1 MNDIRISGSGTVGSG
16 EYNEVKIS
24 GSGRICGDVKCERFA
39 VSGSAHSAGVI
50 ECSGELSVSG
60 SLKTDG
66 GVKADSARISGS
78 TAIGGSLCKHIE
90 DCGQRSRFWEL
101 HGDRGV
107 YKRKH
112 KGRRR
117 AFG

>member
-66 GVKADSARISGS
+66 NRRR
-78 TAIGGSLCKHIE
+78 SLCKHIE